1 MSFRPTF
8 ILYAADGTTPVYTFE
23 HVQALPDWQK
33 DNPSNIE
40 ISNLRSQGSINIPGG
55 NKSTDLT
62 IQGILIAAD
71 YTALTTKIY
80 ALTAAIVANT
90 NYVMK
95 LEKSSGSFE
104 SIRVKRAV
112 GIEWED
118 SNRTTMQKYTVIFKT
133 LSW

>member
-1 MSFRPTF
+1 MSFTPSF
-8 ILYAADGTTPVYTFE
+8 ILYAANGTTPVYTFE
-23 HVQALPDWQK
+23 HVQSLPDWQK
-33 DNPSNIE
+33 DNPMNIE
-40 ISNLRSQGSINIPGG
+40 ITNLRSQGSINIPGG
-55 NKSTDLT
+55 DKSTDLT

-71 YTALTTKIY
+71 YSALTTKVF

-104 SIRVKRAV
+104 SIRVKRVV
-112 GIEWED
+112 GINWED
-118 SNRTTMQKYTVIFKT
+118 SQRNTMIKYTVSFKT

>member
-1 MSFRPTF
+1 MTWKPSF
-8 ILYAADGTTPVYTFE
+8 ILYAANGTTPVYTFE
-23 HVQALPDWQK
+23 HVQNLPDWQT

-40 ISNLRSQGSINIPGG
+40 ITNLRSQGSINIPGG
-55 NKSTDLT
+55 DKSADLT

-71 YTALTTKIY
+71 YTALTTKIF

-95 LEKSSGSFE
+95 LEKASGSSE
-104 SIRVKRAV
+104 SIRVKRV
-112 GIEWED
+112 QGIQWDE
-118 SNRTTMQKYTVIFKT
+118 SKRNTMIKYTIIFKT